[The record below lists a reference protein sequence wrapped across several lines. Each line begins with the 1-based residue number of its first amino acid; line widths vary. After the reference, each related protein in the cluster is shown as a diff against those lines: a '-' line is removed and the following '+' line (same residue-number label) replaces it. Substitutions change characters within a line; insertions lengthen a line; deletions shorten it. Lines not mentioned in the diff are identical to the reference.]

1 VVPTCRCQRERE
13 GGGLLVVLGR
23 RPDGWAGGL
32 LGCAAVRGC
41 RAGRLARWAAER
53 CWAGGAV
60 AGCQAGLGRCAGRW
74 VGLEGGKGLRE
85 IGFGILGI

>member
-1 VVPTCRCQRERE
+1 
-13 GGGLLVVLGR
+13 VVLGR

-32 LGCAAVRGC
+32 LCGAFGPE
-41 RAGRLARWAAER
+41 RLARWAAER

-85 IGFGILGI
+85 IGFRFWDFRDLGKRLQTHRIQI